1 MCKSHRNPGLPP
13 VFTREPHGVPAP
25 KGWRLTPQIKKNIEH
40 LPAHYT
46 DQFALRLLNLVMQ
59 ASQDA
64 AFRVRMIILDESLPN
79 AKIGENSLAI
89 TLEEKSALVF
99 KDLRFK
105 YERAGERSFENVH
118 FAVVRIR

>member
-1 MCKSHRNPGLPP
+1 MRKSHRNPGQPP
-13 VFTREPHGVPAP
+13 VFTGELHGVPAP

-40 LPAHYT
+40 FPAHYA
-46 DQFALRLLNLVMQ
+46 DQLALRLLNLVMQ

-64 AFRVRMIILDESLPN
+64 AFRVRVIVLDESLLN
-79 AKIGENSLAI
+79 AEIGENSLAI
-89 TLEEKSALVF
+89 TFEEESALVF

-118 FAVVRIR
+118 FAIV